1 MELRPLTDRAGFA
14 GSTAMV
20 TAAAVQVCGSIAEA
34 GVAAVC
40 RKRVTTS
47 YRRLPVADPP
57 YGQQRSKRGPLSN
70 FSRISAV
77 PKPSSEGQNLAHE
90 QTS

>member
-1 MELRPLTDRAGFA
+1 MTTGRHVLVSRTGAKALSRGPGARPRDDRQSRRAELRPLTDRAGFA

-20 TAAAVQVCGSIAEA
+20 TVAAVQVCGSIAEA

-47 YRRLPVADPP
+47 Y
-57 YGQQRSKRGPLSN
+57 
-70 FSRISAV
+70 
-77 PKPSSEGQNLAHE
+77 
-90 QTS
+90 